1 MDSFSPGDP
10 STLPEHVQLFPAL
23 QEENKP
29 HIPLS
34 DSYQQIL
41 KQLQSFQGDKKCFF
55 PGVKFAGFGVRHKE
69 EVFHYLSKVRHH
81 KMHFLLLERRNRDSS
96 SLQEIRSEHR
106 KRGNIPFSLRAF
118 DGLPIISI
126 QG

>member
-1 MDSFSPGDP
+1 M
-10 STLPEHVQLFPAL
+10 
-23 QEENKP
+23 
-29 HIPLS
+29 
-34 DSYQQIL
+34 
-41 KQLQSFQGDKKCFF
+41 
-55 PGVKFAGFGVRHKE
+55 KFAGFGVKHKE
-69 EVFHYLSKVRHH
+69 QEFNYVSKVGQH
-81 KMHFLLLERRNRDSS
+81 KIHFLLVERRNRDSS